1 MRLDEYFRDPHPP
14 PVQELVVVAFAVVRD
29 HLDRVLL
36 VRRSDDG
43 NWELPGGQVE
53 VGETVSAAVIREVA
67 EESGIRIALAGV
79 SGIYSDPAHI
89 VVYTGGA
96 RQQCAL
102 CFHAHPDPPDQQPQP
117 DDVETVE
124 AAWFTAAGTRSL
136 TMHPDVR
143 RRLTHALDRPD
154 ATHID

>member
-14 PVQELVVVAFAVVRD
+14 PVQDLVVVGFAVVRD

-53 VGETVSAAVIREVA
+53 VGETVAAAVIREVA
-67 EESGIRIALAGV
+67 EESGVSVDLTGV
-79 SGIYSDPAHI
+79 SGIYSDPTHI
-89 VVYTGGA
+89 VVYSGGA

-102 CFHAHPDPPDQQPQP
+102 CFHARPDPPVQEPRP
-117 DDVETVE
+117 DDDETVE
-124 AAWFTAAGTRSL
+124 AVWFTPAEAREL

-143 RRLTHALDRPD
+143 RRLMHAVDHPDTTHVD
-154 ATHID
+154 

>member
-14 PVQELVVVAFAVVRD
+14 PVQDLVVVAFAVVRD
-29 HLDRVLL
+29 HREQVLL

-67 EESGIRIALAGV
+67 EESGITIDITGV
-79 SGIYSDPAHI
+79 SGIYSDPTHI

-102 CFHAHPDPPDQQPQP
+102 CFHAHPDPPVQQPRP
-117 DDVETVE
+117 DQDETVE
-124 AAWFTAAGTRSL
+124 AAWFTPAEARGL
-136 TMHPDVR
+136 TLHPDVR
-143 RRLTHALDRPD
+143 RRLTDALDHPD
-154 ATHID
+154 VTHID